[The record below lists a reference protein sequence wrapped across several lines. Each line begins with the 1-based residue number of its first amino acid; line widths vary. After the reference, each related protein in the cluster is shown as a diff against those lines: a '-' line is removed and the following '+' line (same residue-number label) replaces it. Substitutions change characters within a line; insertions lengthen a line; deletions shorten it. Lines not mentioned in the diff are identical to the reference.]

1 MTSVCMDDGLLQGM
15 VLPTEIHR
23 GETSDTHS
31 ADASGM
37 PSWRK
42 CRNEIDIAFVA
53 LQQHFR
59 YAGCAAEVSVYLE
72 RGM

>member
-37 PSWRK
+37 PS
-42 CRNEIDIAFVA
+42 
-53 LQQHFR
+53 
-59 YAGCAAEVSVYLE
+59 
-72 RGM
+72 